1 MTQILIKKSTAAFLL
16 IATINLVA
24 AFLAFF
30 VLPPKF
36 FYDAAIIIYDK
47 YNEIGYFGSY
57 PLTILFYK
65 ITGLKYLPFPL
76 IALLQFPILIYILYK
91 IGIPNNFEKI
101 NIKNILVYLGIF
113 MIVIYI
119 SMPSK
124 EFITY
129 LYVTPIVFMCVRKQ
143 FSFQKTVVLSLV
155 LLIIFGVFYRPYFAL
170 IPIIAGGMYLI
181 SFINF
186 KNKTVTTIFY
196 GLLIAFFLS
205 LSYGILKG
213 EYFSEMS
220 REVVNKTRLGSSDAN
235 SMIIPPIKPDTWY
248 GEIIAVFYG
257 FFTVN
262 IPVNGLKHILSPQII
277 IFIVW
282 QLLLFYILLVR
293 FSKCLKERK
302 KYQYELFILLII
314 FSFFI
319 LQGVFEPD
327 LGSAIRHKIGIF
339 PLIYFALYYE
349 HFRKELQ

>member
-1 MTQILIKKSTAAFLL
+1 MQLLIKKSTAAFLL
-16 IATINLVA
+16 IASANLVV
-24 AFLAFF
+24 AFLAYF

-36 FYDAAIIIYDK
+36 FFDTAIIIYDK

-65 ITGLKYLPFPL
+65 IIGFRHLPFPI
-76 IALLQFPILIYILYK
+76 IALIQFPILIYILYK
-91 IGIPNNFEKI
+91 IGIPDNFEKL
-101 NIKNILVYLGIF
+101 NVKNILVYLGIF
-113 MIVIYI
+113 MIAIFI

-129 LYVTPIVFMCVRKQ
+129 LFIAVIVLLCQNER
-143 FSFQKTVVLSLV
+143 FSFPKTIFIASV
-155 LLIIFGVFYRPYFAL
+155 LLIVFGALYRPYFAL
-170 IPIIAGGMYLI
+170 IPVVGGGMYLV

-186 KNKTVTTIFY
+186 KNKTVSTIFY
-196 GLLIAFFLS
+196 GLLIAVFLS

-213 EYFSEMS
+213 KYFSEIS
-220 REVVNKTRLGSSDAN
+220 REVVNSTRMVSGDAN
-235 SMIIPPIKPDTWY
+235 SMITSPVKTDTWY
-248 GEIIAVFYG
+248 GEAIGIFYG

-262 IPVNGLKHILSPQII
+262 LPVNGLKHILSPQII
-277 IFIVW
+277 VFVIW
-282 QLLLFYILLVR
+282 QLLVFYILLVR

-302 KYQYELFILLII
+302 KYGYELLTMFIL

-327 LGSAIRHKIGIF
+327 LGSAVRHKIGIF

>member
-1 MTQILIKKSTAAFLL
+1 MRRFIKKNNAAFLI
-16 IATINLVA
+16 IAAGALVVA
-24 AFLAFF
+24 IFSSFI
-30 VLPPKF
+30 LPAKF
-36 FYDAAIIIYDK
+36 FYDAAIIVYDN

-65 ITGLKYLPFPL
+65 ITGLRYLPFPI
-76 IALLQFPILIYILYK
+76 IALLQFPILLYILYK
-91 IGIPNNFEKI
+91 IGVPDNFQKI
-101 NIKNILVYLGIF
+101 NIKNILVYLGF
-113 MIVIYI
+113 LMIAIYI

-129 LYVTPIVFMCVRKQ
+129 LYVAPIVFMCLNKR
-143 FSFQKTVVLSLV
+143 FSFVKTIMISL
-155 LLIIFGVFYRPYFAL
+155 LMLIVFGAFYRPYFAL
-170 IPIIAGGMYLI
+170 IPLIAGGMYLI

-186 KNKTVTTIFY
+186 KNKTITTLFY

-205 LSYGILKG
+205 LSYGIIKG
-213 EYFSEMS
+213 KYFSEMS
-220 REVVNKTRLGSSDAN
+220 REIVNKDRIGTADAN
-235 SMIIPPIKPDTWY
+235 SIIVSPVKPDTWY
-248 GEIIAVFYG
+248 GEAVAVFYG

-262 IPVNGLKHILSPQII
+262 VPVNGLKHILSPQII

-349 HFRKELQ
+349 YFRKELQ

>member
-1 MTQILIKKSTAAFLL
+1 MQIIVKKSTAAFLI
-16 IATINLVA
+16 IATANLVVA
-24 AFLAFF
+24 LFAFF

-36 FYDAAIIIYDK
+36 FYDSAIIIYDK
-47 YNEIGYFGSY
+47 FNEIGYFGSY

-65 ITGLKYLPFPL
+65 ITGLRYLPFPI
-76 IALLQFPILIYILYK
+76 IALFQFPILIYVLYK
-91 IGIPNNFEKI
+91 IGIPDNFEKV
-101 NIKNILVYLGIF
+101 NIKNVLVYLGIF
-113 MIVIYI
+113 MIAIYI

-129 LYVTPIVFMCVRKQ
+129 LYITPIVFMCMNKH
-143 FSFQKTVVLSLV
+143 FSFKKTVVLSL
-155 LLIIFGVFYRPYFAL
+155 LMLIVFGALYRPYFAL
-170 IPIIAGGMYLI
+170 IPVIAGGMYVI

-186 KNKTVTTIFY
+186 KNKTLTTIFY

-205 LSYGILKG
+205 LSYGVLKG
-213 EYFSEMS
+213 KYFSEMS
-220 REVVNKTRLGSSDAN
+220 REFVNKGRIGSADAN
-235 SMIIPPIKPDTWY
+235 SIIVSPVKPDTWY
-248 GEIIAVFYG
+248 GEGVSVFYG

-262 IPVNGLKHILSPQII
+262 VPLNGLKHILSPQII
-277 IFIVW
+277 VFMVW

-302 KYQYELFILLII
+302 KYQYELFILLIL

-349 HFRKELQ
+349 SFRKELQ

>member
-1 MTQILIKKSTAAFLL
+1 MHILIKKSTAAFLL
-16 IATINLVA
+16 IASANLVV

-36 FYDAAIIIYDK
+36 FYDTAIIIYDK
-47 YNEIGYFGSY
+47 YNEIGYCGSY

-65 ITGLKYLPFPL
+65 IIGFRHLPFPV
-76 IALLQFPILIYILYK
+76 IALIQFPILMYILYK
-91 IGIPNNFEKI
+91 IGVPDNFEKV
-101 NIKNILVYLGIF
+101 NIKNLIVYLGIF
-113 MIVIYI
+113 MIAIFI

-129 LYVTPIVFMCVRKQ
+129 LFITLIVLVCRNKRFPFRKTIII
-143 FSFQKTVVLSLV
+143 SIV
-155 LLIIFGVFYRPYFAL
+155 LLIVFGALYRPYFAL
-170 IPIIAGGMYLI
+170 IPIIGGGMYLV

-196 GLLIAFFLS
+196 GLLIAVFLS
-205 LSYGILKG
+205 LSYGVLKG
-213 EYFSEMS
+213 KYFSEIS
-220 REVVNKTRLGSSDAN
+220 REVVNSTRLVSGDAN
-235 SMIIPPIKPDTWY
+235 SIITSPVKTDTWY
-248 GEIIAVFYG
+248 GETISVFYG

-262 IPVNGLKHILSPQII
+262 LPLNGLKHILSPQII
-277 IFIVW
+277 VFVIW

-302 KYQYELFILLII
+302 KYRYELLIMFIL

>member
-1 MTQILIKKSTAAFLL
+1 MKLLIKKSTAAFLL
-16 IATINLVA
+16 ISSANLVV

-65 ITGLKYLPFPL
+65 VIGFRHIPFPI
-76 IALLQFPILIYILYK
+76 IALIQFPVLMYILYK
-91 IGIPNNFEKI
+91 IGIADNFEKV
-101 NIKNILVYLGIF
+101 NIKNLLVYLGIF
-113 MIVIYI
+113 MIAIFI

-129 LYVTPIVFMCVRKQ
+129 LFITLIVLMCRNKR
-143 FSFQKTVVLSLV
+143 FSFRKTIIISIV
-155 LLIIFGVFYRPYFAL
+155 LLIVFGALYRPYFAL
-170 IPIIAGGMYLI
+170 IPIVGGGMYLV

-196 GLLIAFFLS
+196 GLLIAVFLS
-205 LSYGILKG
+205 LSYGVLKG
-213 EYFSEMS
+213 KYFSEIS
-220 REVVNKTRLGSSDAN
+220 REVVNSTRLSSGDAN
-235 SMIIPPIKPDTWY
+235 SIITSPVKTDTWY
-248 GEIIAVFYG
+248 GETISVFYG

-262 IPVNGLKHILSPQII
+262 LPLNGLKHILSPQII
-277 IFIVW
+277 VFVIW

-302 KYQYELFILLII
+302 KYNYELLIMFIL

-327 LGSAIRHKIGIF
+327 LGSSIRHKIGIF